1 MKANLAQAIRTILT
15 ADGDGRIPEVGDPD
29 FFFVHT
35 VVNYARA
42 KQEADHLWKAMALS
56 RESRT
61 GPGDRLLFQ
70 SLIKNHFPRLEQA
83 QIDALYEAI
92 ERDNL
97 D

>member
-29 FFFVHT
+29 LFFVHT

-61 GPGDRLLFQ
+61 GQGDRLLFQ
-70 SLIKNHFPRLEQA
+70 EKMEKVGSAAETFSDQRA
-83 QIDALYEAI
+83 
-92 ERDNL
+92 
-97 D
+97 